1 MCAYKSFPKMVLLLD
16 FILEMNYQ
24 ANEPDDVSI

>member
-1 MCAYKSFPKMVLLLD
+1 MFLLLD

-24 ANEPDDVSI
+24 ASESDDVSIWFNTRCLS